1 MTNWLDTLSLQA
13 PVWQAPMAG
22 SQHHVLA
29 AAVSNAGGL
38 GALPAAMLTP
48 EGLREMMAAVR
59 QLTSRAFQV
68 NFFCHRPVEVGAQ
81 ALHGWAQA
89 LSPYYREFGLDA
101 EAVPQ
106 GAGRTPFSAEMLAV
120 LREAPPAVVSFHF
133 GLPPMDL
140 LHSVKALGC
149 KVVSSATTVQE
160 ALWLEQHGVDA
171 IVAQGLEA
179 GGHRGMFLST
189 DLNTQQGLFVLLPQ
203 IVRAV
208 RVPVIAAGG
217 IVTADSVR
225 AARALGASG
234 VQVGTAYLKT
244 PEATT
249 SAVHRAALHT
259 ARGSD
264 TALTVLFSGRPAR
277 GIVNRLMRELGP
289 LNPVAPAFPTATAG
303 VAPLRAAAE
312 AQGLGDFSPLWSGQH
327 VAAARACSAA
337 ELTQELI
344 AAWHSADAAQIDVN

>member
-1 MTNWLDTLSLQA
+1 MTHWMAALGLKA

-29 AAVSNAGGL
+29 AAVSQAGGL

-48 EGLREMMAAVR
+48 EGLREMMRAVR
-59 QLTSRAFQV
+59 SLTARAFQV
-68 NFFCHRPVEVGAQ
+68 NFFCHRPVEVDAQ
-81 ALHGWAQA
+81 ALQRWADA
-89 LSPYYREFGLDA
+89 LGPYYRELGLDA
-101 EAVPQ
+101 GAVGQ
-106 GAGRTPFSAEMLAV
+106 SAGRMPFSAEMLAV

-133 GLPPMDL
+133 GLPSEDL
-140 LHSVKALGC
+140 LQQVKALGC
-149 KVVSSATTVQE
+149 RGVSSATTVEE
-160 ALWLEQHGVDA
+160 AQWLEQRGVDA

-179 GGHRGMFLST
+179 GGHRGMFLSE
-189 DLNTQQGLFVLLPQ
+189 DLHTQQGLFVLLPQ

-234 VQVGTAYLKT
+234 VQVGTAFLKT

-249 SAVHRAALHT
+249 SAVHRAALRS

-289 LNPVAPAFPTATAG
+289 LNPAAPAFPLATAG
-303 VAPLRAAAE
+303 VAPLRSASE
-312 AQGLGDFSPLWSGQH
+312 AQGRGDFSPLWSGQH
-327 VAAARACSAA
+327 VAAARECPAT
-337 ELTQELI
+337 ELTHELI
-344 AAWHSADAAQIDVN
+344 AAWHSLDG

>member
-1 MTNWLDTLSLQA
+1 MTHWLDALGLKA

-38 GALPAAMLTP
+38 GALPGAMLTP
-48 EGLREMMAAVR
+48 DGLRAMMRAVR
-59 QLTSRAFQV
+59 ERTSRAFQV
-68 NFFCHRPVEVGAQ
+68 NFFCHRPPAQ
-81 ALHGWAQA
+81 DSDALQRWAQA
-89 LSPYYREFGLDA
+89 LQPYYRQLGLDA
-101 EAVPQ
+101 TAIGQ

-133 GLPPMDL
+133 GLPAADL
-140 LHSVKALGC
+140 LQQVKALGC
-149 KVVSSATTVQE
+149 RVVSSATTVEE

-179 GGHRGMFLST
+179 GGHRGMFLSN
-189 DLNTQQGLFVLLPQ
+189 DLNSQQGLFVLLPQ
-203 IVRAV
+203 IARAV

-217 IVTADSVR
+217 IVTSDSVR

-234 VQVGTAYLKT
+234 VQVGTAFLKT

-249 SAVHRAALHT
+249 SAVHRAALRS

-277 GIVNRLMRELGP
+277 GIINRLMRELGP
-289 LNPVAPAFPTATAG
+289 LNPVAPAFPLATAG
-303 VAPLRAAAE
+303 VAPLRSAAE

-327 VAAARACSAA
+327 VAAARECSAS
-337 ELTQELI
+337 ELTHELI
-344 AAWHSADAAQIDVN
+344 AAWHSLSG